1 MFLWFFYNIYSSL
14 NRHNVC
20 GHISNTCT
28 SKYPMLENV
37 LFFNTK
43 HSLVYIKVF
52 FSQFQN
58 PLNKMALI
66 FVSILTVYISLK
78 ATEINEFRFE
88 KFSYFTIHLGILL
101 SVSKP
106 FKQNGVNIRFNIN
119 CTHIIDGNRDKRV
132 PV

>member
-1 MFLWFFYNIYSSL
+1 
-14 NRHNVC
+14 
-20 GHISNTCT
+20 
-28 SKYPMLENV
+28 MLENV
-37 LFFNTK
+37 LVFNTK
-43 HSLVYIKVF
+43 QSLVYIKVF

-58 PLNKMALI
+58 PLNKMALT

-106 FKQNGVNIRFNIN
+106 FKQMALTFVS
-119 CTHIIDGNRDKRV
+119 T
-132 PV
+132 